1 MNLEASALE
10 TLEKC
15 LNVLP
20 QFDYYIE
27 EPKKKQYSSV
37 AIHKLLSYRILI
49 LGKKY

>member
-20 QFDYYIE
+20 QFDYFIE
-27 EPKKKQYSSV
+27 EPKKHN
-37 AIHKLLSYRILI
+37 IHLSQF
-49 LGKKY
+49 